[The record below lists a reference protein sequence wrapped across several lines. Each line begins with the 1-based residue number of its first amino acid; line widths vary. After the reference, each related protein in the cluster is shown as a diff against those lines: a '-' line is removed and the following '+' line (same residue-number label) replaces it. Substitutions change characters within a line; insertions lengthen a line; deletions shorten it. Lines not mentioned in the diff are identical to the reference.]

1 MNVTLDQARA
11 LDALARYHTLAK
23 AAAALGKQ
31 HSALVYALKNLETQT
46 GLVLLDRSGYR
57 TRLTPAG
64 ERVLEEC
71 RRLLAVSRDLE
82 LVCRTIQTGW
92 EPTLRVVFDGIF
104 PARAM
109 LAQLKALGAAKAPTR
124 VDVFAEFL
132 SGVEKAFFAREADL
146 MISVL
151 PPRDGNLAGTA
162 LPVLDAHLVAHRTH
176 PLTRTKRAT
185 LADLRAHTLLTVRGS
200 DPRLLLPTAP
210 LEPSATVQLNDFHS
224 KREAILDGMGFGWLP
239 DYLVREDLKKG
250 TLRRVPFELGDRHVF
265 APQVYA
271 LRGRALGR
279 AATAVVAGL
288 TEVQKT
294 SP

>member
-1 MNVTLDQARA
+1 MNITLDQARA
-11 LDALARYHTLAK
+11 LDALARYRTLAR
-23 AAAALGKQ
+23 AASALGKQ
-31 HSALVYALKNLETQT
+31 HSALVYALRNLETQT
-46 GLVLLDRSGYR
+46 GLTLLDRSGYR
-57 TRLTPAG
+57 TRLTAAG
-64 ERVLEEC
+64 DRVLEEC
-71 RRLLAVSRDLE
+71 RRLLGVARDLE

-104 PARAM
+104 PVRAM
-109 LAQLKALGAAKAPTR
+109 LAQLKALTAAKAPTR

-151 PPRDGNLAGTA
+151 PPRDGHLTGTP
-162 LPVLDAHLVAHRTH
+162 LPELGAYLVAHRTH
-176 PLTRTKRAT
+176 PLTRKRKAS
-185 LADLRAHTLLTVRGS
+185 LDDLREHTLLTVRGS

-210 LEPSATVQLNDFHS
+210 LEPGATIQLNDFYS

-239 DYLVREDLKKG
+239 DYLASADLKKG
-250 TLRRVPFELGDRHVF
+250 TLRRIPFELGDRHVF

-279 AATAVVAGL
+279 AAAAVVAGL
-288 TEVQKT
+288 T
-294 SP
+294 S